1 MTRTEELFHEIAE
14 SLPKAKKSKM
24 FGAICVKAPNGKAA
38 FMAWK
43 DNLVFKL
50 EGEAQNEALSL
61 DGCEVFRP
69 MPERPPMGGWIRVP
83 VDYENKWPALAAK
96 SLAYVKTLK

>member
-1 MTRTEELFHEIAE
+1 MNKTEERFHQIAD
-14 SLPKAKKSKM
+14 SLTDGKKSKM

-50 EGEAQNEALSL
+50 DGEGQRRALSM

-69 MPERPPMGGWIRVP
+69 MAERPPMNGWIRVP
-83 VDYENKWPALAAK
+83 LDYEEKWPQLARQ
-96 SLAYVKTLK
+96 SLDYVKTL

>member
-1 MTRTEELFHEIAE
+1 MTRTEELFHQIAE
-14 SLPKAKKSKM
+14 SLPDGKKSKM

-43 DNLVFKL
+43 DNMVFKL
-50 EGEAQNEALSL
+50 EGDAQKEALSL

-83 VDYENKWPALAAK
+83 VDYETKWPAFAK
-96 SLAYVKTLK
+96 QALGYVKTL